1 MAYEPHINI
10 YAIRAFIDNNKI
22 SVFQLKVIVICF
34 LIILMDGFDISIV
47 AYLAP
52 VLKQKMALNSESL
65 SYLFV

>member
-1 MAYEPHINI
+1 MAYEPYINI